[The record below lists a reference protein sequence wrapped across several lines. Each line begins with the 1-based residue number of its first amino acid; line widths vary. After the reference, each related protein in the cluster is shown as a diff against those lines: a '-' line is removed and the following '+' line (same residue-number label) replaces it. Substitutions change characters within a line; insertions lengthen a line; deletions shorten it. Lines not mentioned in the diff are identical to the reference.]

1 MGREWDD
8 TLDKENMSEQEPEKN
23 NIEETDGKETD
34 GKETDRKETV
44 MEQLEEKQ
52 TKLLKKQLFYSR
64 VTAFSALGFLVAV
77 VIALVIVVPK
87 AVITLTEIN
96 QAVELAE
103 TTLSNADTA
112 LADISEISTNVT
124 TVSIEMENFLLD
136 NSETVTSAMEDISSI
151 DFEGLNNAIQDLE
164 DVVEPFANMM
174 NRFK

>member
-23 NIEETDGKETD
+23 NIEETD

-103 TTLSNADTA
+103 TTLLNADTA
-112 LADISEISTNVT
+112 LADISEMSTNVT

>member
-23 NIEETDGKETD
+23 NIEETD